1 MKILFI
7 EPAGRHEGENI
18 ILNNDCSLSGL
29 FPQDN
34 VTGIIEISSPVL
46 RISSKLR
53 VFCLL
58 NLCSEINYFGLF
70 RQIYLLELTS
80 GRFPSG
86 LIKLFFLH
94 SSFNTT
100 RSIRDSL
107 ASAYTIFL
115 FFSNLARSSNLS
127 LEETK
132 GLIR

>member
-1 MKILFI
+1 MK
-7 EPAGRHEGENI
+7 
-18 ILNNDCSLSGL
+18 
-29 FPQDN
+29 
-34 VTGIIEISSPVL
+34 
-46 RISSKLR
+46 
-53 VFCLL
+53 
-58 NLCSEINYFGLF
+58 YFGLF

-107 ASAYTIFL
+107 ASAYTIFSL
-115 FFSNLARSSNLS
+115 FSNLARSSNLN